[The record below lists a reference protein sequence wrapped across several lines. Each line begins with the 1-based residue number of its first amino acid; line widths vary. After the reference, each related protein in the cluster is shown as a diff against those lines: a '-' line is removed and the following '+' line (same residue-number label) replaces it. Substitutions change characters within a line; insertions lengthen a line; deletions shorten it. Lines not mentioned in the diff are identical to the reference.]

1 LIQDRALSLNQLSFT
16 VGANLHFIYKGE
28 VLEIVNTFTYL
39 GIVFTVGGS
48 FNKTYET
55 LAGQAWKA
63 IYKMRTMNSRFP
75 GMTIK

>member
-1 LIQDRALSLNQLSFT
+1 MVFRNGGPLRK
-16 VGANLHFIYKGE
+16 NLQFVYKGE

-55 LAGQAWKA
+55 LAELMKH
-63 IYKMRTMNSRFP
+63 
-75 GMTIK
+75 